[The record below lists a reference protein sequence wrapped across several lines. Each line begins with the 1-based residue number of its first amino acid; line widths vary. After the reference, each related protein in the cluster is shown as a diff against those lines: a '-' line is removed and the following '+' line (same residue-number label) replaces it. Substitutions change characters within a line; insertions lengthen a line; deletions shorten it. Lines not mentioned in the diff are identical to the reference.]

1 MLAGLL
7 TLGAVSMMRA
17 SSGPVASG
25 RAALRAGAQALTLRQ
40 LSALRRAGRIVAKG
54 APAPDKDAPIATNFV
69 RNIIK
74 DDLASGKHAQLVTR
88 FPPEP
93 NGFLHIGHAKSICLN
108 FGLADE
114 FAGITYMRLD
124 DTNPLKEEQLYVD
137 SILDDVRWLGGDWG
151 DRLTHA
157 SDYFA
162 QMYEIAEHLIED
174 GKAYVD
180 SASLEMIR
188 EYRGN
193 YATAARPTPDRERPA
208 AESLELFRRMRA
220 GDFAEG
226 KYVLRAKIDLS
237 AANMNM
243 RDPVLY
249 RVRHATHPQTG
260 DAWCIYPMYDYAH
273 PISDALES
281 ITHSLCTL
289 EFQDHRPL
297 YDWVVHNMRPAPP
310 CDPLPRQI
318 EVSRLNIHF
327 TVLSKRKLIRLVE
340 EGHVRGW
347 DDPRLPTIAGLRR
360 RGYPPAAIQLFCDR
374 TGISK
379 EDKNID
385 LAVLEDCARETLDA
399 AAGRAMAVLDPL
411 KVVVTNWPEGKTEPL
426 DAPVHPKRPELGSR
440 TLSMSRVLFI
450 ERDDFALEP
459 SPKFF
464 RLSPGA
470 EVRLRN
476 AYAIRCDEVV
486 HGADG
491 RVAELRCTYD
501 ESTKQGAGRKIKGIV
516 HWVSETAAVPLTV
529 RLWDRLFS
537 KPAPGAEQPDGDF
550 LADLN
555 PGSVKEL
562 SGCLGEAS
570 LRDARPGEQFQFE
583 RLGYYAADLVDSKP
597 GSPVFNRVVTLRD
610 TWGKLS
616 VEESEAA
623 ARAMRKL
630 DAAGDAPAAVV

>member
-1 MLAGLL
+1 MSHRAIGLVLMLS
-7 TLGAVSMMRA
+7 TS
-17 SSGPVASG
+17 
-25 RAALRAGAQALTLRQ
+25 
-40 LSALRRAGRIVAKG
+40 RIVARAGPKAG
-54 APAPDKDAPIATNFV
+54 AHSAAQRRLSVLRRPSRVVAAAGNGSPATQAKEAVVGTNFV

-74 DDLASGKHAQLVTR
+74 EDLASGKHAQVVTR

-93 NGFLHIGHAKSICLN
+93 NGYLHIGHAKSICLN
-108 FGLADE
+108 FGLAEE
-114 FAGITYMRLD
+114 FAGKTYMRLD
-124 DTNPLKEEQLYVD
+124 DTNPLKEDQLYVD
-137 SILDDVRWLGGDWG
+137 AILEDVKWLGGEWE

-157 SDYFA
+157 SDYFE
-162 QMYEIAEHLIED
+162 QMYTCAEHLIED

-180 SASLEMIR
+180 SSPPEMIR

-193 YATAARPTPDRERPA
+193 YAIPARPTPDRERPA
-208 AESLELFRRMRA
+208 AESLDLFRRMRA
-220 GDFAEG
+220 GEFAEG
-226 KYVLRAKIDLS
+226 QYVLRAKIDLS

-243 RDPVLY
+243 RDPVIY

-273 PISDALES
+273 PISDALEA

-297 YDWVVHNMRPAPP
+297 YDWVVQNMRPAPP
-310 CDPLPRQI
+310 CSPLPRQI

-347 DDPRLPTIAGLRR
+347 DDPRMPTIAGMRR
-360 RGYPPAAIQLFCDR
+360 RGYPPSALQLFCER

-385 LAVLEDCARETLDA
+385 IAVLEDCARETLDA
-399 AAGRAMAVLDPL
+399 DASRAMAVLEPL
-411 KVVVTNWPEGKTEPL
+411 KVVVTNWPEGKVEL
-426 DAPVHPKRPELGSR
+426 LEAPAHPKRPELGVRQLTMSR
-440 TLSMSRVLFI
+440 TLFI
-450 ERDDFALEP
+450 EREDFLMEP

-486 HGADG
+486 HDAAGNI
-491 RVAELRCTYD
+491 VELRCTYD

-516 HWVSETAAVPLTV
+516 HWVSAEAAVPLTV
-529 RLWDRLFS
+529 RLWDRLFTT
-537 KPAPGAEQPDGDF
+537 PAPGADDPNGDF

-555 PGSVKEL
+555 PNSVREL

-570 LRDARPGEQFQFE
+570 LRDVQPGAQFQFE
-583 RLGYYAADLVDSKP
+583 RLGYYAVDLVDNKP
-597 GSPVFNRVVTLRD
+597 GSPPVFNRVVTLRD

-616 VEESEAA
+616 AEASEAA

-630 DAAGDAPAAVV
+630 EAAADSAP

>member
-1 MLAGLL
+1 MATAMSRAGLARGAL
-7 TLGAVSMMRA
+7 RVGAQLGVQRQLGAIRRPSRVVA
-17 SSGPVASG
+17 AAGGATSGKEAV
-25 RAALRAGAQALTLRQ
+25 
-40 LSALRRAGRIVAKG
+40 V
-54 APAPDKDAPIATNFV
+54 ATNFV

-74 DDLASGKHAQLVTR
+74 DDLASGKHAQVVTR

-114 FAGITYMRLD
+114 FAGKTFMRLD

-137 SILDDVRWLGGDWG
+137 SILQDVKWLGGEWE

-157 SDYFA
+157 SDYFP
-162 QMYEIAEHLIED
+162 QMYACAEALIED
-174 GKAYVD
+174 GLAYVD
-180 SASLEMIR
+180 SSSPEAIR
-188 EYRGN
+188 EARGN
-193 YATAARPTPDRERPA
+193 YATPARPTPDRERPA

-220 GDFAEG
+220 GEFAEG
-226 KYVLRAKIDLS
+226 EYVLRAKIDLS
-237 AANMNM
+237 APNMNM

-297 YDWVVHNMRPAPP
+297 YDWVVAHMRPAAP
-310 CDPLPRQI
+310 CDPPPRQI

-327 TVLSKRKLIRLVE
+327 TVLSKRRLIRLVQ

-347 DDPRLPTIAGLRR
+347 DDPRMPTIAGLRR
-360 RGYPPAAIQLFCDR
+360 RGYPPAAIRLFCER

-385 LAVLEDCARETLDA
+385 LAVLEDCAREALDA
-399 AAGRAMAVLDPL
+399 EAGRAMAVLRPL
-411 KVVVTNWPEGKTEPL
+411 KVVVTNWPEGKVELL
-426 DAPVHPKRPELGSR
+426 DAPVHPKRPELGGR
-440 TLSMSRVLFI
+440 QLAMGRVLYI
-450 ERDDFALEP
+450 EADDFAEEP
-459 SPKFF
+459 PPKFF

-476 AYAIRCDEVV
+476 SYAIRCDEVV
-486 HGADG
+486 RDAAGA
-491 RVAELRCTYD
+491 VLELRCSYD
-501 ESTKQGAGRKIKGIV
+501 ESTRQGAGRKIKGIV
-516 HWVSETAAVPLTV
+516 HWVSQQAAVPITV
-529 RLWDRLFS
+529 RLWDRLFT
-537 KPAPGAEQPDGDF
+537 KPAPGADDPNGDF

-555 PGSVKEL
+555 PASAEEL

-570 LRDARPGEQFQFE
+570 LADPAPGAQFQFE

-597 GSPVFNRVVTLRD
+597 GGPPVFNRVVTLRD

-616 VEESEAA
+616 TEDSEAA
-623 ARAMRKL
+623 AKAMRKL
-630 DAAGDAPAAVV
+630 EAAESSPPAS